1 MIHKEYICSILARF
15 EGSAI
20 RRGYV
25 PCKGGNYTGVGDFSG
40 KEPFGASGV
49 TIGTGFDLGQQT
61 AAELNALGL
70 AEPLYKKLLPYTG
83 RQRQN
88 ALAALAD
95 KPLELT
101 GEEVAELDGAVQDRY
116 INETAVLFG
125 RPAFERAPRQA
136 QAVAVSLHYQF
147 GTPARAA
154 SPSLGLSWNYLRS
167 ELYREAAKALRDP
180 GGWSESHR
188 QYLVRRR
195 QEAALLD
202 EIGERG
208 SA

>member
-1 MIHKEYICSILARF
+1 MIHKDYICSVLARF
-15 EGSAI
+15 EGSAV

-25 PCKGGNYTGVGDFSG
+25 PCKGGNYTGAGDFSG

-61 AAELNALGL
+61 AAEVSALKL
-70 AEPLYKKLLPYTG
+70 SEPLYVKLLPYTG
-83 RQRQN
+83 KKLRR
-88 ALAALAD
+88 ALSALAD

-101 GEEVAELDGAVQDRY
+101 GEEVAELDGAVHARY
-116 INETAVLFG
+116 INETAALFG
-125 RPAFERAPRQA
+125 RPAFEGAPPQA

-154 SPSLGLSWNYLRS
+154 SPNLGLAWNYLRS

-188 QYLVRRR
+188 QYLARRR

-202 EIGERG
+202 EIGG
-208 SA
+208 TP